1 MRSTSFQETGGGLLR
16 TSPVKPAPGFLKT
29 AAMLAVP
36 FVLPVAIAAM
46 WVYGW
51 STP

>member
-1 MRSTSFQETGGGLLR
+1 MRSTSFQETGVGLMR

-36 FVLPVAIAAM
+36 FVLPFAIAAM
-46 WVYGW
+46 WVYVW